1 MNLVGEED
9 SGPQFFSP
17 GRIQRARDLQ
27 EEKEAQERANRER
40 IAAKKVQAAVNKA
53 QNEAAKAERAL
64 QAKAR
69 RQLATE
75 EKLRKAEE
83 RAEKQAARQALQAEK
98 EAKLEA
104 KKASKQAQSLEYLLQ
119 LLHPQKSIPLL
130 RFRVVQRGGSLWV
143 QVTGPEPG
151 QLFHQHILSNCLKN
165 LICFSCI
172 YILIDY

>member
-1 MNLVGEED
+1 MNLVWRRRLLWA
-9 SGPQFFSP
+9 SIFSP

-64 QAKAR
+64 QAKTR

-75 EKLRKAEE
+75 EKLRKAEA
-83 RAEKQAARQALQAEK
+83 RSEKQAARQALQTEK

-104 KKASKQAQSLEYLLQ
+104 KKASKRAPKPKVPAAAVTPKKK
-119 LLHPQKSIPLL
+119 HT
-130 RFRVVQRGGSLWV
+130 VVEIQGGPKRGVIVGSGYRTRARAV
-143 QVTGPEPG
+143 VPPA
-151 QLFHQHILSNCLKN
+151 HSK
-165 LICFSCI
+165 
-172 YILIDY
+172 